1 MIKTH
6 TPFSSSAISTSLGSD
21 LNQFYFSSFNLNIR
35 VFICS
40 KLHSNITGKRCYQ
53 NQLKF
58 RFFRSWP
65 YFCKLSTKKIWSVF
79 LVGLK
84 TRLCKVKIF
93 RIDQH
98 RRKLCGLKKKRSSS
112 FSREMAENDDKLFRK
127 GQRPNNMTKLC
138 KQFAKIPPVK

>member
-84 TRLCKVKIF
+84 NSTVQGKNFQNRSTPAKALWFKEKKEARRFQEKWLKMMTNFSEKVK
-93 RIDQH
+93 DQ
-98 RRKLCGLKKKRSSS
+98 
-112 FSREMAENDDKLFRK
+112 
-127 GQRPNNMTKLC
+127 T
-138 KQFAKIPPVK
+138 I